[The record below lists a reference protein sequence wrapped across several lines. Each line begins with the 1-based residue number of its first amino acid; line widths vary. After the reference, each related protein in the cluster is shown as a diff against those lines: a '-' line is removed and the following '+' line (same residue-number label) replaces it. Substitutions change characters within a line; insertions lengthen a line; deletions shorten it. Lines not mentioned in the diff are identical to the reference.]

1 MIAQT
6 MLAQA
11 FFIAGAALLAALGSL
26 HLVLTF
32 FSTKF
37 DPRDAATASAMRATT
52 PRITRA
58 TTVWRCWIGFNA
70 SHSLGAMLFGAVYL
84 LLAGAHMAWLRE
96 SSGLAWLAVAGSAAY
111 LLLAWR
117 YWFRTPLAGL
127 IVATACFAAGA
138 ALLSI

>member
-1 MIAQT
+1 MDAA
-6 MLAQA
+6 LAAQA
-11 FFIAGAALLAALGSL
+11 LFIAGAALLAGLGSL

-70 SHSLGAMLFGAVYL
+70 SHSLGAMLFGTVYL
-84 LLAGAHMAWLRE
+84 LLAVVHMAWLRE
-96 SSGLAWLAVAGSAAY
+96 SGALAWLAVAGSAAY
-111 LLLAWR
+111 LLLARR
-117 YWFRTPLAGL
+117 YWFRTPFIGMLA
-127 IVATACFAAGA
+127 ATACFAGGA
-138 ALLSI
+138 ALLSA